1 MKLESSVYGIASIAA
16 VVLMT
21 AACNSDDTTSTPTTT
36 PTAQLDTLQ
45 SSIAATASAAVSS
58 LRENVQQTVQDAINT
73 ILVAAPISFA
83 PGSSDLGTTDTVTL
97 TAVAAALQGNDTKIE
112 ITTYAQ
118 DSNVATAKS
127 LAEARGDN
135 IAAELEAD
143 GIDKSRLTVKS
154 DANPSDPQ
162 VDPDQAKITVV
173 DG

>member
-1 MKLESSVYGIASIAA
+1 MKLTSSVYGIASIAA

-21 AACNSDDTTSTPTTT
+21 AGCNSDDTASTTT
-36 PTAQLDTLQ
+36 ATTPGNSLQ
-45 SSIAATASAAVSS
+45 SSIVATASSAVSS
-58 LRENVQQTVQDAINT
+58 VRDNVQQTVQDAINK
-73 ILVAAPISFA
+73 ILVAAPISFD

-97 TAVAAALQGNDTKIE
+97 KAVAAALQGNDTKIE
-112 ITTYAQ
+112 VTTYAQ
-118 DSNVATAKS
+118 DSNVAAAKT

-143 GIDKSRLTVKS
+143 GIDKSRITVKS